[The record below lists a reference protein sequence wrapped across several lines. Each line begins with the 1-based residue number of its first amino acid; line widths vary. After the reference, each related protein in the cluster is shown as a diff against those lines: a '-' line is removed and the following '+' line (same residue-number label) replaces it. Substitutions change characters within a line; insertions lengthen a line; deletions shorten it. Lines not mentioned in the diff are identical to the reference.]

1 MLKKITIL
9 QTLLAFFVANL
20 LPFPAW
26 AISPSAEDEISVRFM
41 KAVNERFEMVD
52 DPVVVRYVES
62 LGNRIVKVLPAQPFQ
77 YRFFVINEPSYNAFA
92 GPGGVVFINSGL
104 IGAMDNEHE
113 LAGILG
119 HEITHVY
126 ARHISD
132 RIARSKKIG
141 IVTLAGLV
149 SAIAL
154 GATGAGTA
162 ASAAVIGSMAA
173 GKTMELS
180 YTRDDEIQADQ
191 LGVEFLVK
199 AGFNPQGLLTMMEK
213 IRQRQWFGTD
223 QIPTYLRTHP
233 AAENRVAY
241 LSSWIE
247 SKKGDTSLV
256 PISTASVDFL
266 KVRNRI
272 KARYGDF
279 QIAEDYFQRSLAKA
293 PNDEMAWYG
302 AALVAERKEAYGA
315 AIDGLKKVLPRH
327 AFDTDILT
335 DMGRVYFKAGQY
347 QKARQLLQSA
357 LSQNQAQIEG
367 RYYLGRT
374 DMELG
379 DFDAA
384 LASFE
389 TVFDKQ
395 PDYRQ
400 NAYFLAQVY
409 GKKGRQG
416 DAYYQLGIWYDNKKD
431 AKAAIVQYK
440 KALTLIED
448 VDREKE
454 IRERIKALQRK
465 VAQKKE

>member
-1 MLKKITIL
+1 MLNKITIL
-9 QTLLAFFVANL
+9 YTLVAFFVASL
-20 LPFPAW
+20 LPIPAW
-26 AISPSAEDEISVRFM
+26 AISPSAEEELSIRFM
-41 KAVNERFEMVD
+41 KAVKERFEMVD

-62 LGNRIVKVLPAQPFQ
+62 LGERIVKVLPPQPFQ
-77 YRFFVINEPSYNAFA
+77 YRFFVIDESSYNAFA
-92 GPGGVVFINSGL
+92 GPGGVIFINSGL
-104 IGAMDNEHE
+104 ISAMDNEHE

-154 GATGAGTA
+154 GATGAGSV
-162 ASAAVIGSMAA
+162 ASAAVLGSMAA
-173 GKTMELS
+173 GQTMELA
-180 YTRDDEIQADQ
+180 YTRDDETQADQ

-241 LSSWIE
+241 LGSWIE

-256 PISTASVDFL
+256 PISTASVAFL
-266 KVRNRI
+266 KMRNRI
-272 KARYGDF
+272 KAAYGDF
-279 QIAEDYFQRSLAKA
+279 QGAEDYFQKALAKTPDDA
-293 PNDEMAWYG
+293 MTLYG
-302 AALVAERKEAYGA
+302 AALVAERKEDYRE
-315 AIDGLKKVLPRH
+315 AIEGLKKVLPRH

-335 DMGRVYFKAGQY
+335 DLGRVYFKAGQY
-347 QKARQLLQSA
+347 QKARQLLKSA
-357 LSQNQAQIEG
+357 LSQNQTLLEG
-367 RYYLGRT
+367 RYFLGRT

-379 DFDAA
+379 DLDAA
-384 LASFE
+384 LDSFE
-389 TVFDKQ
+389 AVLNKQ
-395 PDYRQ
+395 PTYRQ

-409 GKKGRQG
+409 GRKGRQA
-416 DAYYQLGIWYDNKKD
+416 DAYYQLGSWYDNKKD
-431 AKAAIVQYK
+431 AGAAIIQYK
-440 KALTLIED
+440 KALALIQD
-448 VDREKE
+448 PDRKNE
-454 IRERIKALQRK
+454 IRERIKELQRRM
-465 VAQKKE
+465 AQEK